1 MQKDMTSSPTLD
13 TTTSAPS
20 PLSPILNRTIPGF
33 CHPLNQGTLKWGQDG
48 LLAYGS
54 HNMVVVV
61 DPATVQVVQCL
72 NKHRASVV
80 VVDWS
85 TSDTKRLQLASGD
98 AAGQVISWDL
108 SSGEHLR
115 QVHDG
120 NLPVQQLRW
129 VSSTCLLAVHPPNHL
144 VLWDM
149 DTGTKVWKK
158 SYGDSILGFDVSPF
172 HADTLLLRC
181 EHSFL
186 TVTDFSL
193 SKCPKTEGKKFYLV
207 TGKGGSPGR
216 GVEGTEQKMST
227 KSTKLRRMVRSMV
240 LGEMGELEQQ
250 DKVNDCITA
259 VFHPGVKN
267 QVVLAYSKEVLIVDT
282 ELGQTV
288 GQINVDRSNSPLAG
302 MEVARQKPVI
312 FLLHESGGVSVWS
325 LRAGLTVASTPIMMS
340 KSQSLLS
347 FASTPAT
354 SSTPLDGLLEVS
366 YESVSVSEHVR
377 LGKNCRVLGLA
388 LRPSTQTEV
397 SFLTTDG
404 RIFLLNLR
412 STDSSTPPP
421 AIVTLSSLSTNSM
434 RLTVSAILSSL
445 SHSKAVRM
453 CPPLTTKN
461 WGFYRPLLAV
471 GAVTGHLQVVNVSTG
486 LVEREMSVHSA
497 PVLGLEWTSTNP
509 AASLLSFAH
518 CNVTGS
524 NSGLVRNELVH
535 TDIITGKVR
544 HLRTEQG
551 REAGEPKI
559 TMIRVSHLKKYFV
572 VAFASGPFELWDLT
586 KLCILRTMPKK
597 FPHIT
602 ALEWSPLHTAR
613 VKKSGS
619 TSPSEEV
626 AKEQKTKEVSKE
638 HIVMTDHDGQLY
650 HFTVEG
656 HTIKDGTKIPAE
668 TGLGT
673 ITCISW
679 KSDMIVRGDT
689 EGNVNIWNMKTRQSK
704 NIHTGRGMVKRMSFS
719 PGKNNMK
726 ILVLYEDGVQIWD
739 VKELEMIN
747 ELRSPL
753 DMVKVE
759 DVEWASSDRVVLAG
773 QDGAVRLAGL
783 ALAGT
788 SSHTLAYGRDQQ
800 VVCMGLLP
808 RDTFR
813 RIACTL
819 GYRPWAAGEDIRKVL
834 TTGLTEEQVGL
845 VEAVLDYLGEQ
856 FIMSVSDG
864 GVSLA
869 ERYLLVSL
877 ALGLMFETE
886 LWLVLVEQ
894 KAGRPLGR
902 QFHVLADRNTF
913 MGRQEELSRLHMAR
927 AVERVDRVRLT
938 AQLICLGQVE
948 AAVAM
953 LLDTDME
960 DNNSMADQLLAC
972 LIQATANR
980 DSTECQ
986 LSHVSTMKMVATSL
1000 LSEGKLWEGVQLLVL
1015 TGKVGDACSYLRSAG
1030 HWDQA
1035 LWLGKC
1041 RMEDTAEWVGLA
1053 SRYSDHLVLQGQ
1065 TRQAAVTHLAVGSAV
1080 AALECLHVGQFREL
1094 AHKMLPLLLETD
1106 RDSMDQVLEEAVMME
1121 TAKLLSELGMKKGF
1135 EYYCDKLGRKGE
1147 ELRLELGSNL

>member
-1 MQKDMTSSPTLD
+1 MPPASDPT
-13 TTTSAPS
+13 TMEASTPTPS
-20 PLSPILNRTIPGF
+20 PMAPILNRTIPGI

-72 NKHRASVV
+72 NKHRTNVV
-80 VVDWS
+80 VVDWAV
-85 TSDTKRLQLASGD
+85 TDTDRLQLASGD
-98 AAGQVISWDL
+98 AGGHIVSWDL
-108 SSGEHLR
+108 LTGEHLR

-120 NLPVQQLRW
+120 NLPVHHLRW
-129 VSSTCLLAVHPPNHL
+129 VSASSLLAIHPPNHL

-149 DTGTKVWKK
+149 STGMKIWKK
-158 SYGDSILGFDVSPF
+158 SYGDSILGFDLSPF
-172 HADTLLLRC
+172 HPDTLLLRC
-181 EHSFL
+181 ENSFL

-193 SKCPKTEGKKFYLV
+193 TRSPKSEGKKFYLLA
-207 TGKGGSPGR
+207 GKGSSPGR
-216 GVEGTEQKMST
+216 GLEGAELKTNN

-240 LGEMGELEQQ
+240 LGDNGELEQQ
-250 DKVNDCITA
+250 DKVNDCFAA

-267 QVVLAYSKEVLIVDT
+267 QVVLAYSKEVLLVDT

-312 FLLHESGGVSVWS
+312 FLLHESGSVSVWS
-325 LRAGLTVASTPIMMS
+325 LKNGLTVASTPIMMS

-347 FASTPAT
+347 FASTPA
-354 SSTPLDGLLEVS
+354 SAIAPMDGLLEVS
-366 YESVSVSEHVR
+366 YESVTVSEHVR

-388 LRPSTQTEV
+388 LKPSTEAEV

-404 RIFLLNLR
+404 RIFFLNLGH
-412 STDSSTPPP
+412 SNSSSTSLPI
-421 AIVTLSSLSTNSM
+421 ATLSSLSTTSM

-445 SHSKAVRM
+445 SPSKAVRM

-461 WGFYRPLLAV
+461 WAEYRPLLAV
-471 GAVTGHLQVVNVSTG
+471 GTMTGHVQVVNVSTG
-486 LVEREMSVHSA
+486 VIEREVAVHSS

-518 CNVTGS
+518 SSITGS
-524 NSGLVRNELVH
+524 SAGLVRNELVH
-535 TDIITGKVR
+535 MDIITGKVK

-559 TMIRVSHLKKYFV
+559 TLIRVSHLKKYFV
-572 VAFASGPFELWDLT
+572 VAFASGPFELWDLS

-613 VKKSGS
+613 TKKSGS
-619 TSPSEEV
+619 VSPCEKEV
-626 AKEQKTKEVSKE
+626 AKEQSVQEVTKE
-638 HIVMTDHDGQLY
+638 HIVLTDHDGQLY

-673 ITCISW
+673 ITCICW
-679 KSDMIVRGDT
+679 KADMIVRGDT
-689 EGNVNIWNMKTRQSK
+689 EGNVNIWNMKSRQSK
-704 NIHTGRGMVKRMSFS
+704 NIHTGRGEVKRMSFS

-726 ILVLYEDGVQIWD
+726 IIVLFEDGVQIWD
-739 VKELEMIN
+739 VKEMEMIN

-753 DMVKVE
+753 DMLKVE

-788 SSHTLAYGRDQQ
+788 SSHTLAYGREQM
-800 VVCMGLLP
+800 VACMALLP

-813 RIACTL
+813 GIATSMA
-819 GYRPWAAGEDIRKVL
+819 YRPWAEGEDIMKVI
-834 TTGLTEEQVGL
+834 TDGLTDEQVGV
-845 VEAVLDYLGEQ
+845 VEAMVEYLGEQ
-856 FIMSVSDG
+856 FMMSVSDG
-864 GVSLA
+864 GVPLI

-877 ALGLMFETE
+877 ALGLMSEMKM
-886 LWLVLVEQ
+886 WRVMVEQ
-894 KAGRPLGR
+894 KSGRPLSR
-902 QFHVLADRNTF
+902 QYHVLADRDTF
-913 MGRQEELSRLHMAR
+913 MARQEELSRLHMAR
-927 AVERVDRVRLT
+927 AVEREDRVRLT
-938 AQLICLGQVE
+938 AQLICLGQME
-948 AAVAM
+948 AAVSL
-953 LLDTDME
+953 LLDIDME

-980 DSTECQ
+980 DTKECQ

-1015 TGKVGDACSYLRSAG
+1015 TGKVADACSYLRSAG

-1041 RMEDTAEWVGLA
+1041 RLEQAEWAGLA
-1053 SRYSDHLVLQGQ
+1053 GRWADSLVQAGHVKE
-1065 TRQAAVTHLAVGSAV
+1065 AAVTLLGVGSPLQAV
-1080 AALECLHVGQFREL
+1080 ECLHVGQYRNL
-1094 AHKMLPLLLETD
+1094 AHMMMPLLLETEGY
-1106 RDSMDQVLEEAVMME
+1106 SEDQVLEEAIMME
-1121 TAKLLSELGMKKGF
+1121 TAKMMSEIGMRKAF

-1147 ELRLELGSNL
+1147 ELRLELGSGK

>member
-1 MQKDMTSSPTLD
+1 M
-13 TTTSAPS
+13 
-20 PLSPILNRTIPGF
+20 
-33 CHPLNQGTLKWGQDG
+33 
-48 LLAYGS
+48 
-54 HNMVVVV
+54 
-61 DPATVQVVQCL
+61 
-72 NKHRASVV
+72 
-80 VVDWS
+80 
-85 TSDTKRLQLASGD
+85 
-98 AAGQVISWDL
+98 
-108 SSGEHLR
+108 
-115 QVHDG
+115 
-120 NLPVQQLRW
+120 
-129 VSSTCLLAVHPPNHL
+129 
-144 VLWDM
+144 
-149 DTGTKVWKK
+149 
-158 SYGDSILGFDVSPF
+158 
-172 HADTLLLRC
+172 
-181 EHSFL
+181 
-186 TVTDFSL
+186 TDFSL
-193 SKCPKTEGKKFYLV
+193 SKCPKSEGKKFYLV
-207 TGKGGSPGR
+207 TGKGGSSGR
-216 GVEGTEQKMST
+216 GVEGTDQKVNT
-227 KSTKLRRMVRSMV
+227 NSTKLRRMVRSMV
-240 LGEMGELEQQ
+240 LGEMGEVGSQ
-250 DKVNDCITA
+250 DKVNDCIAA

-288 GQINVDRSNSPLAG
+288 GQINVDRSNSPLVG
-302 MEVARQKPVI
+302 MEVARQKPMI
-312 FLLHESGGVSVWS
+312 FLLHESGSVSVWS
-325 LRAGLTVASTPIMMS
+325 LRAGLTVASTPIIMS
-340 KSQSLLS
+340 KSQSFLS
-347 FASTPAT
+347 FPSTPAT
-354 SSTPLDGLLEVS
+354 SVSPMDGLLEVS

-388 LRPSTQTEV
+388 LRPSTQAEV
-397 SFLTTDG
+397 AFLATDG
-404 RIFLLNLR
+404 RIFLFNLR

-421 AIVTLSSLSTNSM
+421 VIVTLSSLSTTSM
-434 RLTVSAILSSL
+434 RLTMSAILSSM
-445 SHSKAVRM
+445 SPSKAVRM

-461 WGFYRPLLAV
+461 WAAYRPLLAV
-471 GAVTGHLQVVNVSTG
+471 GTVTGHLQVVNVSTG
-486 LVEREMSVHSA
+486 LVEREVAVHSA
-497 PVLGLEWTSTNP
+497 PVLGLEWTSTHP

-524 NSGLVRNELVH
+524 TSGLVRNELVH

-544 HLRTEQG
+544 HLRTEQV
-551 REAGEPKI
+551 REVGEPKI
-559 TMIRVSHLKKYFV
+559 TMIRVSHMKKYFV
-572 VAFASGPFELWDLT
+572 VAFAAGPFELWDLA

-613 VKKSGS
+613 GKKSDS
-619 TSPSEEV
+619 ISPSE
-626 AKEQKTKEVSKE
+626 KEVCREQNMKEVTKE
-638 HIVMTDHDGQLY
+638 HIVLTDHDGQLY

-673 ITCISW
+673 ITCICW

-704 NIHTGRGMVKRMSFS
+704 NIHTGRGKVKRICFS

-747 ELRSPL
+747 ELRCPGDLLS
-753 DMVKVE
+753 VE
-759 DVEWASSDRVVLAG
+759 DVDWAGSDRVVLAG

-788 SSHTLAYGRDQQ
+788 SSHTLAYGREQQ

-813 RIACTL
+813 GIACML
-819 GYRPWAAGEDIRKVL
+819 GYRPWAEEGDIRKMV

-856 FIMSVSDG
+856 FITSISDG

-877 ALGLMFETE
+877 ALGLMFEME
-886 LWLVLVEQ
+886 LWMVVVEQ
-894 KAGRPLGR
+894 RAGRPLGR
-902 QFHVLADRNTF
+902 QFHVLADRDTF
-913 MGRQEELSRLHMAR
+913 MSRQEELSRLHMAR

-948 AAVAM
+948 AAVSM

-1041 RMEDTAEWVGLA
+1041 RMEGQGGEQGEEWAGLT
-1053 SRYSDHLVLQGQ
+1053 SRWADYLVLAGQ
-1065 TRQAAVTHLAVGSAV
+1065 VRQAVLTLLAVGAGVSV
-1080 AALECLHVGQFREL
+1080 PALECCHVGQDRDL
-1094 AHKMLPLLLETD
+1094 AHKMMPLVMETD
-1106 RDSMDQVLEEAVMME
+1106 RDSVDQVLEEAVMME
-1121 TAKLLSELGMKKGF
+1121 TAKLMSELGMKKAF

-1147 ELRLELGSNL
+1147 ELMLELGSKV

>member
-1 MQKDMTSSPTLD
+1 MISNPTMEAS
-13 TTTSAPS
+13 TPTPS
-20 PLSPILNRTIPGF
+20 PMAPILNRTIPGT
-33 CHPLNQGTLKWGQDG
+33 CHPLNQGTLTWGQDG

-72 NKHRASVV
+72 NKHRANVV
-80 VVDWS
+80 VVDWV
-85 TSDTKRLQLASGD
+85 TSDTDRLKLASGD
-98 AAGQVISWDL
+98 AAGQIVSWDL
-108 SSGEHLR
+108 HAGEHLR

-120 NLPVQQLRW
+120 NLPVHQLRW
-129 VSSTCLLAVHPPNHL
+129 VSSTSLLAVHPPNHL

-149 DTGTKVWKK
+149 VAGTKVWKK
-158 SYGDSILGFDVSPF
+158 SYGDSILGFDLSPF
-172 HADTLLLRC
+172 HPDTVLLRC

-193 SKCPKTEGKKFYLV
+193 AKCPKSEGKKFYLV
-207 TGKGGSPGR
+207 AGKGGSPGR
-216 GVEGTEQKMST
+216 GVEGTEQKMNN

-240 LGEMGELEQQ
+240 LGDMGELEQQ
-250 DKVNDCITA
+250 DKVNDCMSA

-312 FLLHESGGVSVWS
+312 FLLHESGSVSVWS
-325 LRAGLTVASTPIMMS
+325 LKNGLTVASTPIMMS

-347 FASTPAT
+347 FPSTPA
-354 SSTPLDGLLEVS
+354 SSMPPMDGLLEVS
-366 YESVSVSEHVR
+366 YESLTVSEHVR

-388 LRPSTQTEV
+388 VKPSTQAEV
-397 SFLTTDG
+397 AFLTTDG
-404 RIFLLNLR
+404 RIFFLNLG
-412 STDSSTPPP
+412 SADSSTMDMP
-421 AIVTLSSLSTNSM
+421 IVTLSSLSTSSM

-445 SHSKAVRM
+445 SPSKAVRM

-461 WGFYRPLLAV
+461 WGEYRPLLAV
-471 GAVTGHLQVVNVSTG
+471 GTVTGHVQILNVSTG
-486 LVEREMSVHSA
+486 LVEREVAVHSA

-509 AASLLSFAH
+509 AASLLSFAYSSI
-518 CNVTGS
+518 TGS
-524 NSGLVRNELVH
+524 SSGLVRNELVH
-535 TDIITGKVR
+535 MDIITGKVK

-619 TSPSEEV
+619 VSPCEKEGS
-626 AKEQKTKEVSKE
+626 KEQNTKEVTKE
-638 HIVMTDHDGQLY
+638 HIVLTDHDGQLY

-673 ITCISW
+673 ITCICW

-726 ILVLYEDGVQIWD
+726 IIVLYEDGVQIWD
-739 VKELEMIN
+739 VKEMEMIN

-753 DMVKVE
+753 DMMKVE
-759 DVEWASSDRVVLAG
+759 DVEWASSDRVVMAG

-788 SSHTLAYGRDQQ
+788 SSHTLAYGREQT
-800 VVCMGLLP
+800 VACMALLP
-808 RDTFR
+808 KDTFR
-813 RIACTL
+813 GIACSL
-819 GYRPWAAGEDIRKVL
+819 AYRPWAEGEDIRKVL
-834 TTGLTEEQVGL
+834 TAGLTEEQMGL
-845 VEAVLDYLGEQ
+845 VEAMLDYLGEQ
-856 FIMSVSDG
+856 FISSVSDG
-864 GVSLA
+864 GVSLS

-877 ALGLMFETE
+877 ALGLMYETE
-886 LWLVLVEQ
+886 LWRVVVEQ
-894 KAGRPLGR
+894 KAGRALSR
-902 QFHVLADRNTF
+902 QFHVLVDRDTF
-913 MGRQEELSRLHMAR
+913 MARQEELSRLHMAR
-927 AVERVDRVRLT
+927 AVEREDRVRLT
-938 AQLICLGQVE
+938 AQLICLGQME
-948 AAVAM
+948 AAVSM
-953 LLDTDME
+953 LLDIDME

-980 DSTECQ
+980 DTKECQ

-1035 LWLGKC
+1035 LWLGRC
-1041 RMEDTAEWVGLA
+1041 RMDQEEWLGLA
-1053 SRYSDHLVLQGQ
+1053 GRWADHLVQAGQ
-1065 TRQAAVTHLAVGSAV
+1065 VKKAAVVLQAVGSGV
-1080 AALECLHVGQFREL
+1080 QALECLHVGQFRDL
-1094 AHKMLPLLLETD
+1094 AHKMMPLLMEEGGINV
-1106 RDSMDQVLEEAVMME
+1106 DQVMEEAVMME
-1121 TAKLLSELGMKKGF
+1121 TANLMSELGMKKAF
-1135 EYYCDKLGRKGE
+1135 EYYCEKLGRKGK
-1147 ELRLELGSNL
+1147 ELRLELGSKQ